1 MVRSWMIIGCSLL
14 LGCTTTYRLEDVTQK
29 EGVTIDKQAFSQGKI
44 QPISGKVQ
52 SIKNDQISTNWFKDG
67 KLTREQ
73 LYTGSEQLIED
84 ASYDDN
90 GSLHGFFYSKTDS
103 TGNGSEGKYIHGV
116 RHYAWKDWSNRRTTA
131 SKLDVEF
138 EFGVQK
144 SNIDII
150 RNKMGIDLPWKFTFN
165 ESTTFSNLYS
175 QDIFHHT
182 FSETLNG
189 WAESKNKYGI
199 TRAFFNNGKFIAYWK
214 FDRKGRAQRYMELD
228 GNNGK
233 KVCSFSL
240 GKIYS
245 CKSENSK
252 GVIQGFQLKTDG
264 TKRTYTIYHVN
275 NGVLNGQFLEWSER
289 DKKLVRDEYIDGV
302 FSSSTTAISN
312 SFSINYDWHGKN
324 PGKEN
329 IKIFEDKRQI
339 DKKFSGWAEIYNIY
353 DLLYFRGQ
361 YLNGKQVKAWD
372 FDYYGKLRNYNEYS
386 EDGKKTNFYFNNGKL
401 ERYTQ
406 YDSNGKM
413 YGTRITLIA
422 LREQEPYYLK
432 TDVDLPLK
440 KPEKYFWNA
449 PLKRYTLLSEFQQN

>member
-1 MVRSWMIIGCSLL
+1 
-14 LGCTTTYRLEDVTQK
+14 
-29 EGVTIDKQAFSQGKI
+29 
-44 QPISGKVQ
+44 
-52 SIKNDQISTNWFKDG
+52 
-67 KLTREQ
+67 
-73 LYTGSEQLIED
+73 
-84 ASYDDN
+84 
-90 GSLHGFFYSKTDS
+90 
-103 TGNGSEGKYIHGV
+103 
-116 RHYAWKDWSNRRTTA
+116 
-131 SKLDVEF
+131 
-138 EFGVQK
+138 
-144 SNIDII
+144 
-150 RNKMGIDLPWKFTFN
+150 MGIDLPWKFTFN